1 MTVKDVFA
9 QTKDLPAKDKA
20 KLVDM
25 ILGDLDR
32 PDPSVEKVWIKE
44 VQQRKN
50 NLRSGRTK
58 ALSYRQVMGKYK

>member
-9 QTKDLPAKDKA
+9 QTRDLPARDKA

-32 PDPSVEKVWIKE
+32 PDPIVEKIWIKE
-44 VQQRKN
+44 VQQRKS
-50 NLRSGRTK
+50 NLRSGRTRP
-58 ALSYRQVMGKYK
+58 LSYRQVMGKYK